1 MALRVANASVESVF
15 GRRLIRQI
23 RKGIW
28 GFLNSRIR
36 INIKHQER
44 VPAENKRKVKKK
56 RGRCGETVKIR
67 LKLSVERYAKIPGVM
82 GI

>member
-1 MALRVANASVESVF
+1 VANASVESVF

-44 VPAENKRKVKKK
+44 VPAENKRKMKK

-67 LKLSVERYAKIPGVM
+67 LKLSVERYAKIPGDM